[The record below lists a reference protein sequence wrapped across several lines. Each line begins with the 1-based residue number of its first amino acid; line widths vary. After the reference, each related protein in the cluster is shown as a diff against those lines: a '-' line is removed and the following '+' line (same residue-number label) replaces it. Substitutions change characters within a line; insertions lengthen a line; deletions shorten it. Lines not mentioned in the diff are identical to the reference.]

1 MEVHKCLQVNI
12 RNTIPILEVEVLAV
26 KIRSYALEPSAGHGF
41 RPRVNERHFPWL
53 ASILMNLHLIL
64 CDIKGHITCLEIVIR
79 EVAFD
84 DIPAISAADHEI
96 MHPVGGVDLHDMPKN
111 GLPSDFN
118 HRLWPEIALLTDP
131 GAHASCK
138 NHGLHVCSL
147 PLRWQRSL
155 LLRCLAF

>member
-12 RNTIPILEVEVLAV
+12 RNTLSIREVEVLAV

-64 CDIKGHITCLEIVIR
+64 CDIKGHLTCL
-79 EVAFD
+79 
-84 DIPAISAADHEI
+84 
-96 MHPVGGVDLHDMPKN
+96 
-111 GLPSDFN
+111 
-118 HRLWPEIALLTDP
+118 EIALLTDP
-131 GAHASCK
+131 GSHASCK
-138 NHGLHVCSL
+138 NHGLPFCSL

-155 LLRCLAF
+155 LLRCLAFVSRAIG